1 MKVSLNWLKDYIDL
15 NASKDEIEEML
26 TAIGLEVEGME
37 ETKTGPDLT
46 GVLVGEVLTC
56 EQHPNADRLKVTTVN
71 VGIENPLNI
80 VCGAPNVAQGQK
92 VLVATIGTILPTE
105 DDSVFKIKKGKIRGQ
120 VSEGMICAEDELGI
134 GVNHDGIMVLPD
146 ETEIGITAED
156 YLNFET
162 DVIYDIGLTPNRS
175 DATSHL
181 GVAQD
186 LLAYIKVNLGQA
198 LKLRKPDTSNFVA
211 GEGQPIEIEVRDTK
225 ACPRYSGILLEN
237 IKIQASP
244 EWMQNRLRSIGVRPI
259 SNIVDI
265 TNYIL
270 HELGQPLHAFDADK
284 IAGNKIVVT
293 QLPQDSSFTT
303 LDEKERKLHAEDLM
317 ICDGN
322 EQGMCIAGVFGGM
335 QSGVTDSTS
344 RIFLESGH
352 FEASSLRRT
361 SFRHLLRTDAAMVF
375 EKGSDP
381 NVTVYAL
388 ERAVQLMQEYAEAT
402 VASELMD
409 VYPEPITEAEVTLTF
424 EKVRRLIGG
433 TISDDEIRNI
443 LSALEMKL
451 KADDG
456 VSFTV
461 AVPTNKAD
469 VTRDVDVIEE
479 ILRIYGFN
487 QVELP
492 GYIHSAIQVS
502 SGVNSFR
509 VKNDIANLLTGAG
522 FSEMMGL
529 SLVDQS
535 LFESLDDKVT
545 INNTSNVTLN
555 VMRPSMAYTALET
568 VINNQNRQQL
578 NLRLFENGRSFAKN
592 GDDFKETDHLSLT
605 MVGDQLEESWMN
617 DEKRSLSFYDLKAY
631 VEMIL
636 TKLGMN
642 SYQVLELSNTDD
654 VFNYGLS
661 YHRGPQVLV
670 DFGVLSDNLKKK
682 YGVKR
687 DVFHAIFNWDII
699 LRFMKKT
706 SISVKEITR
715 FPVVRRD
722 LALVVDTK
730 VKFSEITA
738 IAFKTDKKLLKDVSL
753 FDVYVSKDQL
763 GEGKKSYAV
772 SYSFENLERTL
783 KDKEVNKI
791 MDQLIR
797 KYETQLGAM
806 IRK

>member
-1 MKVSLNWLKDYIDL
+1 
-15 NASKDEIEEML
+15 
-26 TAIGLEVEGME
+26 
-37 ETKTGPDLT
+37 
-46 GVLVGEVLTC
+46 
-56 EQHPNADRLKVTTVN
+56 
-71 VGIENPLNI
+71 
-80 VCGAPNVAQGQK
+80 
-92 VLVATIGTILPTE
+92 
-105 DDSVFKIKKGKIRGQ
+105 
-120 VSEGMICAEDELGI
+120 
-134 GVNHDGIMVLPD
+134 
-146 ETEIGITAED
+146 
-156 YLNFET
+156 
-162 DVIYDIGLTPNRS
+162 
-175 DATSHL
+175 
-181 GVAQD
+181 
-186 LLAYIKVNLGQA
+186 
-198 LKLRKPDTSNFVA
+198 
-211 GEGQPIEIEVRDTK
+211 
-225 ACPRYSGILLEN
+225 
-237 IKIQASP
+237 
-244 EWMQNRLRSIGVRPI
+244 
-259 SNIVDI
+259 
-265 TNYIL
+265 
-270 HELGQPLHAFDADK
+270 
-284 IAGNKIVVT
+284 
-293 QLPQDSSFTT
+293 
-303 LDEKERKLHAEDLM
+303 M

-344 RIFLESGH
+344 RIFLESAH
-352 FEASSLRRT
+352 FKASSLRRT

-388 ERAVQLMQEYAEAT
+388 KRAVQLMQEYAEAT

-443 LSALEMKL
+443 LSALEMEL

-469 VTRDVDVIEE
+469 VTRDVDVVEE

-529 SLVDQS
+529 SLVDKS

-578 NLRLFENGRSFAKN
+578 NLRLFENGRSYAKN

-617 DEKRSLSFYDLKAY
+617 SEKRSLSFYDLKAY

-642 SYQVLELSNTDD
+642 SYQVSELANTDD

-687 DVFHAIFNWDII
+687 DIFHAIFNWDII

-753 FDVYVSKDQL
+753 FDVYVNKDQL

-772 SYSFENLERTL
+772 SFSFENLERTL